1 MNSIY
6 GEDLETFRDT
16 VRSFFERE
24 LAPRLPYF
32 EEHGL
37 DRAFWHAAGRA
48 GLLGSQVPEV
58 HGGADAG
65 PLAAMI
71 ISEELGHSTAA
82 GATGSSLNAD
92 VLTSMLVENG
102 SAEQHRR
109 WFPGILTGDITQALA
124 VTEPQAGSDV
134 SLLRTSALRDGDDYV
149 VNGSKC
155 FITNGAKADLIY
167 TVVRVMPGAG
177 ARSLTVLAIDANTPG
192 ITRRRTRTSAF
203 KACDTGE
210 IFFDDVRVP
219 AGDRIGPEGGALAIF
234 RSIMSMDRLQL
245 SARSLAAAETAFEL
259 TLTHC
264 RDRRL
269 FGQRLIDLQNTQ
281 FVLAS
286 VETELKVGRA
296 FLDSLIVRARDDKLS
311 ADEGAMAKIWLPEM
325 EARVMDACIQLWGG
339 SGMMEEM
346 PIARLHAASRVQRI
360 YAGATELMKAQIA
373 RRYLEE

>member
-6 GEDLETFRDT
+6 GEDLESFRNT
-16 VRSFFERE
+16 VRTFFERE

-48 GLLGSQVPEV
+48 GLLGSQVPEEY
-58 HGGADAG
+58 GGAGAG

-71 ISEELGHSTAA
+71 ISEELGRSTAA

-92 VLTSMLVENG
+92 VLTSLLAENG
-102 SAEQHRR
+102 SADQHLR

-134 SLLRTSALRDGDDYV
+134 SLLRSSARRDGDDYL
-149 VNGSKC
+149 VNGGKC

-167 TVVRVMPGAG
+167 TVIRVASDSGPRA
-177 ARSLTVLAIDANTPG
+177 LTVLAIDGNSPG
-192 ITRRRTRTSAF
+192 ITRRRTRTAGF

-219 AGDRIGPEGGALAIF
+219 AANRIGPEGGALSIF

-245 SARSLAAAETAFEL
+245 SARSLAAAETAFDL
-259 TLTHC
+259 TLSHC
-264 RDRRL
+264 RDRKL

-281 FVLAS
+281 FVLAG
-286 VETELKVGRA
+286 VETDLKVGRA
-296 FLDSLIVRARDDKLS
+296 FLDSLIVRAREHSLS
-311 ADEGAMAKIWLPEM
+311 AEDGAMAKIWLPEM
-325 EARVMDACIQLWGG
+325 ESRVMDTCLQLWGG
-339 SGMMEEM
+339 SGMMDEM
-346 PIARLHAASRVQRI
+346 PIARLYAASRVQRV
-360 YAGATELMKAQIA
+360 YAGATELMKSQIA
-373 RRYLEE
+373 HRYLAA